1 MTQLLPRE
9 QGRGRAS
16 AFCVPSLGAGV
27 GRLMLR
33 RALVL
38 DTDPR
43 WGSRRLSS
51 PLGLRKAPLF
61 FQFTTLEYLVVVGAI
76 CANRVDHSYLTPNLH
91 NTEPEWRQRA
101 LGEGIVQHGPSRV
114 EHQFPNQSHCKKRR
128 PFGVLPTR
136 DVSAAKCSR
145 RMILPR
151 RRFFAPSIFDVPLF
165 AGLAMSCAIGT
176 SFPESRWRVQCSKSG
191 LFPTR

>member
-1 MTQLLPRE
+1 MLYL
-9 QGRGRAS
+9 S
-16 AFCVPSLGAGV
+16 LFCLNLSYKSLDVYNSGGGVVPNSDV
-27 GRLMLR
+27 YKYS
-33 RALVL
+33 
-38 DTDPR
+38 DP
-43 WGSRRLSS
+43 SS

-145 RMILPR
+145 RMLLPR

-165 AGLAMSCAIGT
+165 DGLAMSCAIGT

-191 LFPTR
+191 LFSTR

>member
-114 EHQFPNQSHCKKRR
+114 EHQFPNQSHCKKKASVRR
-128 PFGVLPTR
+128 PPN
-136 DVSAAKCSR
+136 AR
-145 RMILPR
+145 RERSKMFTPN
-151 RRFFAPSIFDVPLF
+151 APPSPPLF
-165 AGLAMSCAIGT
+165 RAVD
-176 SFPESRWRVQCSKSG
+176 F
-191 LFPTR
+191 